1 MKKRILIVE
10 DEFVVAND
18 LEIMLEASGYETMG
32 IAVSVNAAMEEI
44 AKNIPDLVLLDIQ
57 LQGTLS
63 GIDLAR
69 QLKARH
75 IAFVYLSANSDQTT
89 LQKAKATEPYGFL
102 VKPVRPKDLLVTL
115 DIACYRHEHSL
126 ESLLFR
132 KDQLRRELALLVN
145 EQYDQATALSGFAK
159 SLQVVVPF
167 DFLCFTFSTQN
178 AGHQFFG
185 LYRSGFDEY
194 RQ

>member
-1 MKKRILIVE
+1 MKKKILIVE

-18 LEIMLEASGYETMG
+18 LEIMLEASGYETTG
-32 IAVSVNAAMEEI
+32 IAVSAEAALENI
-44 AKNIPDLVLLDIQ
+44 AQNVPDLVLLDIQ
-57 LQGTLS
+57 LQGELS
-63 GIDLAR
+63 GIDLAK
-69 QLKARH
+69 QLKARD
-75 IAFVYLSANSDQTT
+75 IAFVYLSANSDHRT

-159 SLQVVVPF
+159 SLQVVV
-167 DFLCFTFSTQN
+167 
-178 AGHQFFG
+178 
-185 LYRSGFDEY
+185 
-194 RQ
+194 